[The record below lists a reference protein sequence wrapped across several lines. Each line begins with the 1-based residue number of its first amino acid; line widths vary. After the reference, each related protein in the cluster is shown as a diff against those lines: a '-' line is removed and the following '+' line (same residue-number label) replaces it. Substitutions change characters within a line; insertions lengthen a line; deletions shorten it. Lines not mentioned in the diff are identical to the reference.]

1 MKKIRYLLS
10 ACMLFAAT
18 ALVSAQT
25 PAGSMIDALGRRVR
39 FTAVPE
45 RIISLS
51 PGVTEI
57 LFAVGAGARVVGV
70 TEYCNYP
77 PETASRTKVGGF
89 SGITVN
95 VEQIVM
101 LKPDLVI
108 VSGEM
113 HERVI
118 ALLDGLGIA
127 SFAVE
132 PSTFDEVYAAIETIG
147 RITGHESGAAR
158 VVAAMR
164 AKIMRAQTQR
174 RNRERPAVFWEL
186 ADDPLMSTGGGTF
199 INEAISLAGGKNIFE
214 DLNERWPIVSAEQ
227 VLLRRPAWILAGDDH
242 GAVIEPRA
250 LARRPGWAAL
260 PAVRDNRV
268 ALVNADMLYRYGP
281 RLADAVLAIA
291 ALLFPN

>member
-1 MKKIRYLLS
+1 MKKIQYLLLV
-10 ACMLFAAT
+10 CVLC
-18 ALVSAQT
+18 ALHGTLYAQNSFNMT
-25 PAGSMIDALGRRVR
+25 DVLGRRVSFNAIPQR
-39 FTAVPE
+39 V
-45 RIISLS
+45 ISLS

-57 LFAVGAGARVVGV
+57 LFAIGAGTQVVGV

-77 PETASRTKVGGF
+77 PETANRTKVGGF

-95 VEQIVM
+95 VEQIVV

-113 HERVI
+113 HERII
-118 ALLDGLGIA
+118 ALLDGLGIK

-132 PSTFDEVYAAIETIG
+132 PSSFAQVYTTIEIIG
-147 RITGHESGAAR
+147 QLTGHESGASR

-164 AKIMRAQTQR
+164 AKIVRAQVR
-174 RNRERPAVFWEL
+174 RGNQERPGVFWEL
-186 ADDPLMSTGGGTF
+186 TDDPLMSIGGNTF
-199 INEAISLAGGKNIFE
+199 ISEAISLAGGKNIFE
-214 DLNERWPIVSAEQ
+214 DLSERWPIVSAEQ

-242 GAVIEPRA
+242 GVIIEPQA
-250 LARRPGWAAL
+250 LARRPGWSAL
-260 PAVRDNRV
+260 PAVRNKHV

-291 ALLFPN
+291 TILFTD